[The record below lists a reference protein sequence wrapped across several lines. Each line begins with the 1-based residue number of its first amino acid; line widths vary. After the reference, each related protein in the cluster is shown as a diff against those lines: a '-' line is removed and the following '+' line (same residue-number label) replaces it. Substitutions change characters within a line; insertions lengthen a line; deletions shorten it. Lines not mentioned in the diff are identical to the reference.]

1 MTNKQCFCCSDLLHI
16 VGSRNKR
23 SVLHFSGALISVW
36 EMVEKG
42 LPLHERLQG
51 RIPKNI

>member
-1 MTNKQCFCCSDLLHI
+1 MTNSQCFCSDLLHI
-16 VGSRNKR
+16 VERRNKR

-36 EMVEKG
+36 EVVEKG

-51 RIPKNI
+51 RIPENI